1 VSPLFIKLK
10 KLRQS
15 QAISL
20 FAVGPFANN
29 QLNAIC
35 GPEDDSQSRTTE
47 VVSSPSEDSL
57 SYRFDWSVEMMEELD
72 IAGKNCPICSLQ
84 LPLSE
89 FGVCRARKDG
99 RNLYCKSCIRKKV
112 TESRRA
118 LKEYRSSRKRFVSQP
133 QTEHSGTSQ
142 LACDQASSVSYTRLL
157 SKLSPAERVRE
168 AIRKGARTQREIA
181 QETRL
186 GKDEIGD
193 ALANLLLW
201 TREIKTQIVDNT
213 RLYFINESAELPI
226 REDAL
231 DIPRKGDLPSSFSA
245 LQGLMPGRNPEG
257 EEPEKIGGWVAA

>member
-1 VSPLFIKLK
+1 
-10 KLRQS
+10 
-15 QAISL
+15 
-20 FAVGPFANN
+20 
-29 QLNAIC
+29 
-35 GPEDDSQSRTTE
+35 
-47 VVSSPSEDSL
+47 
-57 SYRFDWSVEMMEELD
+57 MMEEYGVS
-72 IAGKNCPICSLQ
+72 GKNCPICSLQ

-118 LKEYRSSRKRFVSQP
+118 LKEYRSARKRYVTQP
-133 QTEHSGTSQ
+133 LSEHSP
-142 LACDQASSVSYTRLL
+142 ASPLDREAHSSGNYNRML
-157 SKLSPAERVRE
+157 SKLSPVERVRE
-168 AIRKGARTQREIA
+168 AIRKGARTQKEIA

-201 TREIKTQIVDNT
+201 TREIKTQIVDSN
-213 RLYFINESAELPI
+213 RHYFINESSDLPI
-226 REDAL
+226 RDEAL
-231 DIPRKGDLPSSFSA
+231 NIPQRKGDVPSSFSV